1 MNTLTANELKS
12 KHDQNG
18 NLKVINTLSPEL
30 FEKTHIPDSINIP
43 LENPEFVS
51 EVEKIVKKNEPVVVY
66 CASLQCDSST
76 TAARKLEQAGFSQVF
91 DFEGGAKEWEEAGM
105 PLATASTTS

>member
-1 MNTLTANELKS
+1 METLNANQLKE
-12 KHDQNG
+12 KQDQDG

-43 LENPEFVS
+43 LDNPEFVS
-51 EVEKIVKKNEPVVVY
+51 EVEKLVDKESPVVVY

-76 TAARKLEQAGFSQVF
+76 TAARKLELAGFNRVF
-91 DFEGGAKEWEEAGM
+91 DFEGGAKAWEEAGM
-105 PLATASTTS
+105 PLASAGA